1 MANVTITRPDGSTEQ
16 ITLADAQ
23 EAGYEYYPFVCSD
36 GVTRYALLGEQGN
49 ANASHLWIE
58 RNGVRKYALK
68 SPVTIPSGTFGKVLN
83 AWNMNASDTFTATV
97 PDKITVLK
105 AVITFGN
112 NATQEKY
119 IGVTPGKS
127 YRIDLTNIADSGS
140 AGNVLPKRRRW
151 SRQQHGQCREI
162 CLQRDIYVF
171 GGNQHARRGYTRL
184 LRRSYYGNRK
194 AYENPCEWNVGRI

>member
-140 AGNVLPKRRRW
+140 AGNVLWYAW
-151 SRQQHGQCREI
+151 SSTLGHYIDDKTMTMYYQNGDGGVGNSTASAEKFAYSATFTYSAAINTHAV
-162 CLQRDIYVF
+162 DIQDY
-171 GGNQHARRGYTRL
+171 
-184 LRRSYYGNRK
+184 
-194 AYENPCEWNVGRI
+194 